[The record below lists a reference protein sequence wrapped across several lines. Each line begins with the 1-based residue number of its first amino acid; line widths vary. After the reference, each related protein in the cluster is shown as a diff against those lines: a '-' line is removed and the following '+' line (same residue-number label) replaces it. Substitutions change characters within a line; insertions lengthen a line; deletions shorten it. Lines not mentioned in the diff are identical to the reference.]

1 MRASLQVAKL
11 ILLIQQ
17 QKQNQHPELEL
28 FVALK
33 RVMFRREL
41 RLEKHL
47 QKNDGQRISAVS
59 Y

>member
-1 MRASLQVAKL
+1 M

-17 QKQNQHPELEL
+17 QKQNLHPELEQ

-47 QKNDGQRISAVS
+47 QKNDRQRISAVS